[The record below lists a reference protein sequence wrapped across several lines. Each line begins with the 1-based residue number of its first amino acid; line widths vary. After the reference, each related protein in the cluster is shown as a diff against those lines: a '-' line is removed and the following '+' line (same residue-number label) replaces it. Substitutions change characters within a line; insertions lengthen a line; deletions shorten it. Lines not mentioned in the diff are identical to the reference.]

1 MYGRQSSVAYE
12 HSPRSKRPNPTTQSS
27 VYREQCAL
35 TSTSHTSHRT
45 NLVGGHSKCSSVQT
59 VRIFT
64 SASRHGKWARGEG
77 PHTYIYIYART
88 YTCTPQDDD
97 DDDDSTRTY
106 RVQHHSRFPW
116 AGAASRLAAANH
128 HQVVHRRF
136 RLAPVSA
143 HERIV
148 SSSCATKLC
157 IGDFASVPKEEEW
170 SGEEEAHPHI
180 LYCLFT
186 YRATKRRKQ

>member
-1 MYGRQSSVAYE
+1 MRRRILDGLVTSPVTIEPILEGSPLYIYIVECVTTTTTMYGRQSSVAYE

-116 AGAASRLAAANH
+116 AGAASRLAA
-128 HQVVHRRF
+128 
-136 RLAPVSA
+136 
-143 HERIV
+143 
-148 SSSCATKLC
+148 
-157 IGDFASVPKEEEW
+157 
-170 SGEEEAHPHI
+170 
-180 LYCLFT
+180 
-186 YRATKRRKQ
+186 